1 MPQLNSAHFLQD
13 LNLVIADPDEA
24 INAMAEMLED
34 ILVLH
39 DNEFGGQV
47 VTYLDD
53 QIDAKSN
60 ETRNA
65 ILKDPARYCELWWLG
80 DAGYGPDAPGA
91 QQDRSGRFPVRQ
103 RMAVAIYY
111 GVTARG
117 KNAEDLALAATTFR
131 LLMGQVGVHTGSAW
145 TKAPGV
151 LDALRQQGYV
161 ITATDSVE
169 LGVYIEPAVAV
180 SFVNPGG
187 SGSHR
192 WESLFIVQLT

>member
-1 MPQLNSAHFLQD
+1 MPQLNTTQFAQD

-24 INAMAEMLED
+24 IKAMAEMLED
-34 ILVLH
+34 VLVLH
-39 DNEFGGQV
+39 DNEFTGQV

-53 QIDAKSN
+53 QIDAKSA
-60 ETRNA
+60 EKRDA
-65 ILKDPARYCELWWLG
+65 IMKRPARYAELWWLG

-91 QQDRSGRFPVRQ
+91 QLDRAGRFPVRQ

-117 KNAEDLALAATTFR
+117 KAAEDLALAATSFR
-131 LLMGQVGVHTGSAW
+131 LLMGQIGVFKSGAW
-145 TKAPGV
+145 QTAPGV

-161 ITATDSVE
+161 ITATDGVE
-169 LGVYIEPAVAV
+169 LGIYIEPAVAV
-180 SFVNPGG
+180 SFVDPGG

>member
-1 MPQLNSAHFLQD
+1 MAQLDTAHFAAD
-13 LNLVIADPDEA
+13 TNLVIADPDEA
-24 INAMAEMLED
+24 ISAMAEMLED
-34 ILVLH
+34 VLVLH
-39 DNEFGGQV
+39 DTEFTGQV

-53 QIDAKSN
+53 QIDAKSA
-60 ETRNA
+60 ETRDA
-65 ILKDPARYCELWWLG
+65 IMKDPARYCELWWLG
-80 DAGYGPDAPGA
+80 DAGYGPDAGGA
-91 QQDRSGRFPVRQ
+91 QLDRAGRFPVRL

-117 KNAEDLALAATTFR
+117 VNAEDLALAASTFR
-131 LLMGQVGVHTGSAW
+131 LLMGQVGVYTGGAW
-145 TKAPGV
+145 ITAPGV

-161 ITATDSVE
+161 ITDTDSVE
-169 LGVYIEPAVAV
+169 LGIYIEPAVAV